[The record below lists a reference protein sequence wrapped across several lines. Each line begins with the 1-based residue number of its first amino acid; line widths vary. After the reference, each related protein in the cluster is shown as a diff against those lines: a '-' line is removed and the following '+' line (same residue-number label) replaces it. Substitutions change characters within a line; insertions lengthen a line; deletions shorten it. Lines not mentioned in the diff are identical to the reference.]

1 MREIAIQAGHLQL
14 IRSAFPIE
22 GIAWKLKGRRLG
34 DNAACCFKVTG
45 VCAEKRCV
53 VVALGILR
61 DKPTSGMTRADQ
73 SPCEARQVV
82 KGALVLER
90 NEIVNRLYVNR
101 AIVGLDVEWA
111 GTDKAIKIV
120 AVKGECFC
128 CFLFGERHAGLKAVV
143 RADQAIKVSE
153 IGKTFTALIGTI
165 DQFAFRNDVKIRCGN
180 GLAREQAMHPLRT
193 NGVV

>member
-61 DKPTSGMTRADQ
+61 DKPTGNNVGNLQRA
-73 SPCEARQVV
+73 
-82 KGALVLER
+82 
-90 NEIVNRLYVNR
+90 VNRQPGSR
-101 AIVGLDVEWA
+101 PRD
-111 GTDKAIKIV
+111 
-120 AVKGECFC
+120 
-128 CFLFGERHAGLKAVV
+128 
-143 RADQAIKVSE
+143 S
-153 IGKTFTALIGTI
+153 
-165 DQFAFRNDVKIRCGN
+165 
-180 GLAREQAMHPLRT
+180 
-193 NGVV
+193 